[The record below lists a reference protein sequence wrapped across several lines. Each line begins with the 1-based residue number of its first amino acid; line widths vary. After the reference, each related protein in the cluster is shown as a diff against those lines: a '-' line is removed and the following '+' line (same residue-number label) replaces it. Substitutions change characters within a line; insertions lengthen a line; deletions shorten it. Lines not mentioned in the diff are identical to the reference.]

1 MRVVLLL
8 YRREGRS
15 CAIQKRESSICYTE
29 EMIVFLSNRRV
40 SSTFTMK
47 KSVYSFCSEEKDL
60 LLSPSKEGLLIFFPF
75 CIIICPKGIVS
86 INSWGFYRSYHQVVI
101 GLFNTNLGERCNKG
115 PLTWIRSYTFIF
127 TNKGRIFQLTKL
139 QHGNCDFFEHKAS
152 L

>member
-15 CAIQKRESSICYTE
+15 CAIQKRESSICSTE
-29 EMIVFLSNRRV
+29 EMIVDFA
-40 SSTFTMK
+40 MK

-60 LLSPSKEGLLIFFPF
+60 LLSPSKEGLLLIFIHF